1 MGEPNLLR
9 QPMKWRAAGVA
20 KGVDLSTAGGK
31 RQFSR
36 IPIPCHIP
44 SPFHSNLLVICGLG
58 LIPAR
63 SWDQKEGTEP
73 RS

>member
-31 RQFSR
+31 KQV
-36 IPIPCHIP
+36 
-44 SPFHSNLLVICGLG
+44 PFLYICIHNTPFQHTCDLWFGFDPGEVLG
-58 LIPAR
+58 PER
-63 SWDQKEGTEP
+63 GYRP
-73 RS
+73 P